1 MKLIIAGSRSIKDY
15 NVTRQAIIESG
26 LWTKYGKKIHVISG
40 EAEGPDKHGEE
51 FAEKAGLKLSKKPA
65 KWGDLGK
72 KAMERGAVV
81 RHNSR
86 GPYNAL
92 AGHWRNQE
100 MADIAD
106 AVLVVWD
113 GKSTG
118 SLDMLHRML
127 AMDKPCYLYP
137 LRISADLLA
146 SLEAKGCIIL
156 YPNSYTEESA

>member
-1 MKLIIAGSRSIKDY
+1 MKLVIAGSRSIKDY

-26 LWTKYGKKIHVISG
+26 LWKEHGKKIVVVSG
-40 EAEGPDKHGEE
+40 EAEGPDKHGLI
-51 FAEKAGLKLSKKPA
+51 FAEKAGLKKPISKPA
-65 KWGDLGK
+65 KWSDVGK
-72 KAMERGAVV
+72 KAIERGAVI

-86 GPYNAL
+86 GAYNAL

-106 AVLVVWD
+106 AALIVWD
-113 GKSTG
+113 GRSTG

-127 AMDKPCYLYP
+127 AMHKPCYLYP

-146 SLEAKGCIIL
+146 SLEEKGCIIL
-156 YPNSYTEESA
+156 YPNSYTE